1 MGCLNKLQT
10 EFQGWFDKNNN
21 ASFLFITAALGWV
34 LASAAQTVGL
44 IRNKE
49 LSKEDKKFLI
59 PQEIA
64 DGAANIGMYAL
75 VTTKLMDGAEKM
87 CKPGKNGKPFINLK
101 DETGKILDYSTNIKQ
116 YEAAGRNL
124 KTGAAILGGIISTC
138 ILTPI
143 VRNAFAGYMKK
154 KSDKKQPEERIP
166 LQDNYSGRTQPFF
179 TKTYSYPVFKSNS
192 GNMRI

>member
-21 ASFLFITAALGWV
+21 AGFLFITAALGWV

-44 IRNKE
+44 MNNKE
-49 LSKEDKKFLI
+49 LSKKDKKFLV

-75 VTTKLMDGAEKM
+75 VTTNLMKGAEKI
-87 CKPGKNGKPFINLK
+87 CKPGKNGKPFICLK
-101 DETGKILDYSTNIKQ
+101 DETGKILDYSTNIEQ
-116 YEAAGRNL
+116 YAKTGRNL

-143 VRNAFAGYMKK
+143 VRNAFGAYMKK
-154 KSDKKQPEERIP
+154 KSEQKQPEEKI
-166 LQDNYSGRTQPFF
+166 LLKDNYTSRTQPFF
-179 TKTYSYPVFKSNS
+179 TKTYSFPAFKSYS
-192 GNMRI
+192 GNIKI

>member
-64 DGAANIGMYAL
+64 DGAANIGTVSYTHL
-75 VTTKLMDGAEKM
+75 TLPT
-87 CKPGKNGKPFINLK
+87 I
-101 DETGKILDYSTNIKQ
+101 
-116 YEAAGRNL
+116 
-124 KTGAAILGGIISTC
+124 GG
-138 ILTPI
+138 
-143 VRNAFAGYMKK
+143 
-154 KSDKKQPEERIP
+154 
-166 LQDNYSGRTQPFF
+166 
-179 TKTYSYPVFKSNS
+179 
-192 GNMRI
+192 